1 MPSQK
6 KLPGRS
12 RLAQVAHFRT
22 SAGEM
27 GGTRKVQTKR
37 RRRDAHVEEREAIK
51 QTVEDRRD
59 SSD

>member
-1 MPSQK
+1 MPTRK

-27 GGTRKVQTKR
+27 GGTRKVQAKR
-37 RRRDAHVEEREAIK
+37 RRRQAHAEEREASR
-51 QTVEDRRD
+51 QPEEQRQEQ
-59 SSD
+59 SE